1 MTAAVTRL
9 AGDVARPKPRRLPRK
24 RLLMLLLFLG
34 LAAAPGGVTS
44 ISRMLL
50 DVVADPPVRLIVG
63 GMLPG
68 DRVSASVRVSNEG
81 QLSLRYAVTTAT
93 SDHGSGLASVLLAEV
108 GVARTGCGDLTA
120 ERLGGAPLAQLT
132 IGDPQSGAQPGDRT
146 LAPGHGETLCIWV
159 TLPHAA
165 GDRYQDAAAS
175 AAFSI
180 VPESIE
186 RSPGGSTT
194 YLPMAGYLASML
206 ASPVGLVGLLA
217 FLGTLLVAVWLLE
230 ELQWSMKDASQQ
242 RRAAA
247 RSRGSPHA
255 AAA

>member
-1 MTAAVTRL
+1 MTAALPPLT
-9 AGDVARPKPRRLPRK
+9 GDVAQPEPRRRR
-24 RLLMLLLFLG
+24 RLLLLLLLLLLLG
-34 LAAAPGGVTS
+34 LPAASSVMMTS
-44 ISRMLL
+44 NSVRL
-50 DVVADPPVRLIVG
+50 DVVVDPPMRLIAG

-68 DRVSASVRVSNEG
+68 DRVSGSVRISNEG
-81 QLSLRYAVTTAT
+81 QLPLRYAVTTAT
-93 SDHGSGLASVLLAEV
+93 SDDGSGLASVLLAEV
-108 GVARTGCGDLTA
+108 GVAQTGCGDLTP

-146 LAPGHGETLCIWV
+146 LAPGHSETLCIWV

-217 FLGTLLVAVWLLE
+217 FLGTALVAVWLL
-230 ELQWSMKDASQQ
+230 
-242 RRAAA
+242 
-247 RSRGSPHA
+247 
-255 AAA
+255 

>member
-9 AGDVARPKPRRLPRK
+9 AGDVARLKPRRLPRR
-24 RLLMLLLFLG
+24 RLLMLLLLLG

-81 QLSLRYAVTTAT
+81 QLPLRYAVTTAT
-93 SDHGSGLASVLLAEV
+93 SDHGSGLASALLAEV

-175 AAFSI
+175 AAFS
-180 VPESIE
+180 VVEESIE
-186 RSPGGSTT
+186 PS
-194 YLPMAGYLASML
+194 PMAGYLVAL
-206 ASPVGLVGLLA
+206 LDTPVGLVGLLA